1 MALPVHQTLKFKA
14 VLLGQT
20 RVGKTSLLQRYLYN
34 HFEETFQPTIGI
46 DFLSNNLTVNN
57 HTIRLQ
63 LWDAAGSDRFS
74 SLIPSYIR
82 DAAAAVIVYD
92 ISDRSSFEQVNKW
105 VDQVRS
111 QRQEN
116 VVLFLVGNKCD
127 LQHKRQVTHYEGE
140 KKARDIGAR
149 FFETSAKSGK
159 DVHKLFQTVGEE
171 LPGPHQNVGS
181 DVQPADFDIIVPR
194 EEDDSH
200 SNACG
205 ICAILASVFT

>member
-92 ISDRSSFEQVNKW
+92 ISGYKRRQITNSSVNS
-105 VDQVRS
+105 D
-111 QRQEN
+111 N
-116 VVLFLVGNKCD
+116 NGNNN
-127 LQHKRQVTHYEGE
+127 
-140 KKARDIGAR
+140 KK
-149 FFETSAKSGK
+149 K
-159 DVHKLFQTVGEE
+159 
-171 LPGPHQNVGS
+171 
-181 DVQPADFDIIVPR
+181 
-194 EEDDSH
+194 
-200 SNACG
+200 
-205 ICAILASVFT
+205 